1 MPRNTFIRLI
11 IIIALLCGG
20 WSGFWLISG
29 TLSKNIISSLL
40 DEGYENWEF
49 SYSDIS
55 LRGFPNRTDLRIHDL
70 KLLQQENS
78 TDFAIGNVDILRL
91 VYNWSEFIVS
101 LPPSQKGFING
112 VEYTIVSEQPRLS
125 LHWNENTPIPLAPL
139 IVELKQIDLN
149 SSDLTSLTL
158 ESGLFAI
165 KPDDINPN
173 KFMFHLKSDQIN
185 LEIFQDKLT
194 LEPFDFVGN
203 AEVLLSEPTVGQ
215 CYKIEEIAVRSLQF
229 DFDAFSINLTGN
241 FTNQNG
247 FPDGTL
253 AIEFVGD
260 KEKFFELLVANGLLS
275 PLQFFVAVNLPIDS
289 YEFQLKGGVISILN
303 LVSIEEF
310 SYSFPEIC

>member
-1 MPRNTFIRLI
+1 MPRNTFILLI
-11 IIIALLCGG
+11 IIIALLCGS
-20 WSGFWLISG
+20 WSGFWLIRG

-78 TDFAIGNVDILRL
+78 TDFAIGNVDILSL

-125 LHWNENTPIPLAPL
+125 LHWNENTPIPLASL

-173 KFMFHLKSDQIN
+173 KFMFHLKSEQIS

-229 DFDAFSINLTGN
+229 DFGAFSINLTGN

-253 AIEFVGD
+253 AIDFVGD
-260 KEKFFELLVANGLLS
+260 KEKFFELLVANGLPS
-275 PLQFFVAVNLPIDS
+275 PLQSLLAIDLPIDS

-303 LVSIEEF
+303 LVSIEGF